1 MTRWNKN
8 KNERLMR
15 QRGVSF
21 EELMAAEVLC
31 ARDHPGRHNQG
42 ILLVLFNDYVW
53 AIPFVDDGGE
63 MFLKTAY
70 PSRKYTKRYMKG
82 EPL

>member
-1 MTRWNKN
+1 MTRWNKE

-31 ARDHPGRHNQG
+31 ALGHPGRGNQE
-42 ILLVLFNDYVW
+42 ILLVLFDGYVW
-53 AIPFVDDGGE
+53 VVPFVDDGGE

-70 PSRKYTKRYMKG
+70 PSRKYMKRYLKG
-82 EPL
+82 ELL